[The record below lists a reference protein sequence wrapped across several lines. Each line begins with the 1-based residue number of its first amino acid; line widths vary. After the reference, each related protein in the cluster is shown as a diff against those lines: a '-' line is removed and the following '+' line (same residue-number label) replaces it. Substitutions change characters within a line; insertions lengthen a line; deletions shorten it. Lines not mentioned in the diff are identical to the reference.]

1 MTVQAEDS
9 HLDSEPRG
17 MDRVREMRRVSAR
30 AHRMTCSDPD
40 DPARR
45 TSYKDTVDLAD
56 ALIAVEAIIA
66 LAGEQYGA
74 QGAAMGEEISRAVA
88 AAVELPDSVRFVP
101 GRGPRK

>member
-1 MTVQAEDS
+1 MKAPAENGDP
-9 HLDSEPRG
+9 DSEPQG
-17 MDRVREMRRVSAR
+17 MDRVREMRRVCER
-30 AHRMTCSDPD
+30 AHRMSCSDPD

-45 TSYKDTVDLAD
+45 TLYKDTVDLAD

-66 LAGEQYGA
+66 LAGERYGA

-88 AAVELPDSVRFVP
+88 AAVELPDIIRFVP